1 MIQANTLNY
10 LLVFTF
16 ITLLFSFCPGFS
28 SAQGNNNATRNA
40 CESYGECGAFGSCN
54 SDVSPICACLRGFEP
69 TNRQEWDSGNWSR
82 GCVRSVALNC
92 QESTS
97 DGSRKDGFVKIDMVK
112 VPVYA
117 QRWFGSKSEC
127 PRRCLKDCSC
137 VAYAHN
143 SDLGCMFWNNTLMDI
158 RKFQS
163 GSGSGSDL
171 YLRVANS
178 ELGKKRTILIEDSGT
193 LDSVDPSLQDALSK
207 VNLEELQ
214 LFKFQTLADATD
226 GFSDANKLG
235 KGGFGHVYKAKEEPF
250 YMEKTPGTSDS
261 VDSSLQNALR
271 RANLEELP
279 LFKFEI
285 LADATDRFSDANKL
299 GKGGFGHV
307 YKGEL
312 ANGREIAVKRLSEAS
327 GQGIHEFM
335 NEVVLISKLQ
345 HRNLVRLLGC
355 CVENNEK
362 MLVYEYMPNKSLDFF
377 LFDQSQD
384 ILDWGKRFNII
395 VGICRGL
402 LYLHRDSRLKIIH
415 RDLKPRNIL
424 LDNDWNPKISDFGM
438 ARIFGATEIISAPG
452 YMAPEYAIEGRFS
465 EKSDVFSF
473 GVLMLEIVSGR
484 RNTSFYNHES
494 SVNLLG
500 QVWKLWNEDNIEA
513 SIDTRISCPRY
524 RSEVV
529 RCIHIGLLCVQ
540 ELPKDRPSVSSV
552 LSMLSSDIVE
562 LPEPKQSAF
571 VLSSS
576 RGHTSNNNS
585 SQQSQKSSCSL
596 NSVTIT
602 VVDGR

>member
-10 LLVFTF
+10 LLFFTF
-16 ITLLFSFCPGFS
+16 ITLFS
-28 SAQGNNNATRNA
+28 SCPRLSTAQGNNNATRNA

-54 SDVSPICACLRGFEP
+54 SEDSPICACLRGFEP
-69 TNRQEWDSGNWSR
+69 TNKQEWDSGNWSR
-82 GCVRSVALNC
+82 GCARSVALNC
-92 QESTS
+92 QESIS
-97 DGSRKDGFVKIDMVK
+97 DHGSRKDGFVKIEMVK

-117 QRWFGSKSEC
+117 QLWFGPKSEC
-127 PRRCLKDCSC
+127 ARLCLKDCSC

-143 SDLGCMFWNNTLMDI
+143 SDLGCMFWNNTLFDI

-178 ELGKKRTILIEDSGT
+178 ELDHKKDFKKIIIVLVIIGFVFVMSTSMYFSWKWMAKRRGKKRTILIEEAGA
-193 LDSVDPSLQDALSK
+193 LDSLDPSLQAALSK
-207 VNLEELQ
+207 VNLEELP

-226 GFSDANKLG
+226 GFS
-235 KGGFGHVYKAKEEPF
+235 E
-250 YMEKTPGTSDS
+250 
-261 VDSSLQNALR
+261 
-271 RANLEELP
+271 
-279 LFKFEI
+279 
-285 LADATDRFSDANKL
+285 ANKL

-312 ANGREIAVKRLSEAS
+312 ANGKKIAVKRLSKAS
-327 GQGIHEFM
+327 GQGMDEFM

-362 MLVYEYMPNKSLDFF
+362 LLIYEYMPNKSLDFF

-384 ILDWGKRFNII
+384 ILDWRKRFNII

-415 RDLKPRNIL
+415 RDLKPSNIL

-438 ARIFGATEIISAPG
+438 ARIFGGNRDHISTVRVVGTYG
-452 YMAPEYAIEGRFS
+452 YMAPEYAIEGSFS

-473 GVLMLEIVSGR
+473 GVLLLEIVSGR
-484 RNTSFYNHES
+484 RNTCFYNHAS
-494 SVNLLG
+494 SANLLG
-500 QVWKLWNEDNIEA
+500 HVWKLWNEDNIETT
-513 SIDTRISCPRY
+513 IDVRISGP
-524 RSEVV
+524 SHQAEVV

-540 ELPKDRPSVSSV
+540 ELPKDRPSISAVV
-552 LSMLSSDIVE
+552 GMLSSDIVE
-562 LPEPKQSAF
+562 LPEPKRSAF
-571 VLSSS
+571 ALTSS
-576 RGHTSNNNS
+576 RADTSHSS

-596 NSVTIT
+596 NNVTLSV
-602 VVDGR
+602 VNGR

>member
-1 MIQANTLNY
+1 MIQPNTLNY
-10 LLVFTF
+10 LLFFTF
-16 ITLLFSFCPGFS
+16 ITVLFSFCPRFS

-54 SDVSPICACLRGFEP
+54 SEVSPICACLRGFEP
-69 TNRQEWDSGNWSR
+69 TNRREWDSGNWSR

-97 DGSRKDGFVKIDMVK
+97 DGSRKDGFVKIDKVK

-117 QRWFGSKSEC
+117 QRWFGPKSEC
-127 PRRCLKDCSC
+127 PRLCLKDCSC
-137 VAYAHN
+137 VAYGHN

-178 ELGKKRTILIEDSGT
+178 ELDHNKDFKKIIIVLVIIGFLLLMCVMYFSWKWMAKRRGTKRTILVEEAGT

-207 VNLEELQ
+207 VNLEELP

-226 GFSDANKLG
+226 K
-235 KGGFGHVYKAKEEPF
+235 
-250 YMEKTPGTSDS
+250 
-261 VDSSLQNALR
+261 
-271 RANLEELP
+271 
-279 LFKFEI
+279 
-285 LADATDRFSDANKL
+285 FSDANKL

-312 ANGREIAVKRLSEAS
+312 ANGRKIAVKRLSKAS
-327 GQGIHEFM
+327 GQGMDEFM

-362 MLVYEYMPNKSLDFF
+362 MLIYEYMPNKSLDFF
-377 LFDQSQD
+377 LFDQSQN

-402 LYLHRDSRLKIIH
+402 VYLHRDSRLKIIH
-415 RDLKPRNIL
+415 RDLKPSNIL

-438 ARIFGATEIISAPG
+438 ARIFGGNRDHISTVRVVGTYG
-452 YMAPEYAIEGRFS
+452 YMAPEYAIEGSFS

-473 GVLMLEIVSGR
+473 GVLLLEIVSGR
-484 RNTSFYNHES
+484 RNTSFYNHTS
-494 SVNLLG
+494 SANLLG
-500 QVWKLWNEDNIEA
+500 HVWKLWNEDNVEA
-513 SIDTRISCPRY
+513 TIDVRIWSG
-524 RSEVV
+524 SHQAEVV
-529 RCIHIGLLCVQ
+529 RCIQIGLLCVQ
-540 ELPKDRPSVSSV
+540 ELPKDRPSISAVV
-552 LSMLSSDIVE
+552 GMLSSNIVE
-562 LPEPKQSAF
+562 LPKPKQSAF
-571 VLSSS
+571 ALTPS
-576 RGHTSNNNS
+576 RTDTSHSS

-596 NSVTIT
+596 NNVTLSV
-602 VVDGR
+602 VNGR